1 MAKLAPACPA
11 RPCGLRRHDAALAP
25 GDMSPRPSPAR
36 PQSNQIRPRAS
47 PPGPLF
53 AWRFPRSPKPGIRAQ
68 IPPIKA
74 KNPAIVPHQGI
85 SRHPMKKHKMAMPHQ
100 SGWNRRNAGTVSPS
114 PGGEGRGEGGQQ
126 NKLASVRRCMGLSPE
141 TRFPSQTR
149 LIKANE
155 ASSMQTMKFS
165 NGEVGRV
172 TPCAPLWRT
181 QTPTLAGIVPVNPG
195 FLVGRRR
202 RAEDCPP
209 YRPFPLCDFAT
220 PRLCVKTP
228 SSRQYQGSIK
238 AKTPAIKAN
247 RASSRQTP
255 KNESPLF
262 GQSTRWMGRTGI
274 RQVKTCTKENSS
286 PGGEDTGEGER
297 HHQSVP
303 FCASRRQSRQK
314 PL

>member
-85 SRHPMKKHKMAMPHQ
+85 SRHPMKKHKMARPHQ

-172 TPCAPLWRT
+172 TPCAPSWRT
-181 QTPTLAGIVPVNPG
+181 QTLSLADTAQNKQQVPVG
-195 FLVGRRR
+195 SGGVQRT
-202 RAEDCPP
+202 A
-209 YRPFPLCDFAT
+209 RPASHSPFAT
-220 PRLCVKTP
+220 LRLRVFALNPCYQVTIKPYQGKRGNSHGTRHPVRELPHPDVHPFRPPRLRID
-228 SSRQYQGSIK
+228 SSG
-238 AKTPAIKAN
+238 
-247 RASSRQTP
+247 AS
-255 KNESPLF
+255 
-262 GQSTRWMGRTGI
+262 
-274 RQVKTCTKENSS
+274 
-286 PGGEDTGEGER
+286 
-297 HHQSVP
+297 
-303 FCASRRQSRQK
+303 A
-314 PL
+314 

>member
-1 MAKLAPACPA
+1 MPRGLSLAPAP
-11 RPCGLRRHDAALAP
+11 PDFGNP
-25 GDMSPRPSPAR
+25 GTKTRFSQAIKPNQTR
-36 PQSNQIRPRAS
+36 SNQIK
-47 PPGPLF
+47 PPGIPSRPPF
-53 AWRFPRSPKPGIRAQ
+53 ASFA
-68 IPPIKA
+68 IPPISETRNPCPNPPSIKA
-74 KNPAIVPHQGI
+74 KNPAIVLHQGI

-141 TRFPSQTR
+141 TRFPSQSR

-238 AKTPAIKAN
+238 AKTPAIVLN
-247 RASSRQTP
+247 QASSRQTVKKQTTISSANGAAP
-255 KNESPLF
+255 YQPRATPWVCTPHKNSP
-262 GQSTRWMGRTGI
+262 
-274 RQVKTCTKENSS
+274 
-286 PGGEDTGEGER
+286 EGAA
-297 HHQSVP
+297 QP
-303 FCASRRQSRQK
+303 ANQGKNPCNQG
-314 PL
+314 